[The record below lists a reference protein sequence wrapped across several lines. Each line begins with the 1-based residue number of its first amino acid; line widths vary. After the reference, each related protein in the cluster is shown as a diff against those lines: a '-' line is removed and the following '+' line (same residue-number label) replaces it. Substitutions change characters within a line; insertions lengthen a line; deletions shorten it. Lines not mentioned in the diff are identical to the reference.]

1 MNEIDHDYHV
11 QEDDTI
17 EISFSAIVKGYFYPH
32 TSIDVVL
39 TYLLDNSPRKKK
51 VSIDKYHLV
60 LSSNHNCPLP
70 LHATLASLNITSK
83 CNVLSTQTLVQ
94 NCYL

>member
-17 EISFSAIVKGYFYPH
+17 EISFSTIVKGYFYPH
-32 TSIDVVL
+32 TSIAVVL

-51 VSIDKYHLV
+51 VSMEKYHLV
-60 LSSNHNCPLP
+60 LLSNCKCPLP
-70 LHATLASLNITSK
+70 LHATLASLNITSS
-83 CNVLSTQTLVQ
+83 CNVLSTYTLLLD
-94 NCYL
+94 CYL